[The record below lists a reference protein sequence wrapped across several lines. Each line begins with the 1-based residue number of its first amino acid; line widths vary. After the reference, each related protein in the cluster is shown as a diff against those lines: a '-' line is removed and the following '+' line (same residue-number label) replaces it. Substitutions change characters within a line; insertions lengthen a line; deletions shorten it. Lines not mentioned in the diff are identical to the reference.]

1 MVNIT
6 IPLTGWMAPA
16 ELPPLPI
23 GALMVGAAELLQ
35 EAADLP
41 QPEYVTISVTE
52 RIGLQFGSDRSSFAA
67 ITRWALRFGGVLTSD
82 PYHDTDGP
90 QTICSVEFSYF
101 GVQVEAYAFIPAV
114 TAAT

>member
-1 MVNIT
+1 MASIT
-6 IPLTGWMAPA
+6 IPFTGWMAPA

-23 GALMVGAAELLQ
+23 GALTVGAAELLQ

-41 QPEYVTISVTE
+41 QPEYVTLSVTE
-52 RIGLQFGSDRSSFAA
+52 HIGFQFSPDRSSFTA
-67 ITRWALRFGGVLTSD
+67 ITRWALRFGGVLASD

-90 QTICSVEFSYF
+90 QTICSLEFSYF
-101 GVQVEAYAFIPAV
+101 GVQVDAYAFIPAG